1 MARLIFSNNIV
12 IRYDRVTD
20 LSLSDYRALGAFRH
34 QIQRFLHFS
43 EAAAKSEGLE
53 PQQHQM
59 LLAIRAS
66 EQPGGPTVGHLAEY
80 LLIRHHSAVGMIDR
94 LEDRRFVGRV
104 RGNGDR
110 RQVRVQL
117 TPEGE
122 EKLKRLSS
130 VHRAELRNSGP
141 ILVQALGAL
150 LQNPSH
156 RPKKKKERDVS

>member
-1 MARLIFSNNIV
+1 MA
-12 IRYDRVTD
+12 D

-43 EAAAKSEGLE
+43 EAAAKFEGLE

-66 EQPGGPTVGHLAEY
+66 EQPGGPTVGHLADR

-94 LEDRRFVGRV
+94 LEARRLVERV
-104 RGNGDR
+104 RGDGDR
-110 RQVRVQL
+110 RQVRVHL
-117 TPEGE
+117 TSEGE

-130 VHRAELRNSGP
+130 VHRAELRKSGP
-141 ILVQALGAL
+141 ILVDALSAL
-150 LQNPSH
+150 LQNLSK
-156 RPKKKKERDVS
+156 RPQKKKKKKKEEDVS

>member
-1 MARLIFSNNIV
+1 MKQKTKPRAGA
-12 IRYDRVTD
+12 DEEAG
-20 LSLSDYRALGAFRH
+20 LSPSDYQALGAFRH

-66 EQPGGPTVGHLAEY
+66 EQPGGPTVGNLAER

-94 LEDRRFVGRV
+94 LEARRLVGRV
-104 RGNGDR
+104 RGDGDR
-110 RQVRVQL
+110 RQVRVHL
-117 TPEGE
+117 THEGE
-122 EKLKRLSS
+122 ERLKRLSS

-141 ILVQALGAL
+141 MLVEALAAL
-150 LQNPSH
+150 L
-156 RPKKKKERDVS
+156 